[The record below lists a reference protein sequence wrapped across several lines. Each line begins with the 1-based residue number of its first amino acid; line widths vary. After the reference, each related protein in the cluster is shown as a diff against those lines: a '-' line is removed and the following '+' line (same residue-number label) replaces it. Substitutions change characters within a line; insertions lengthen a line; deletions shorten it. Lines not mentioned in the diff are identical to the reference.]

1 MKHSQLLGL
10 TSSALLLTTAMSVNA
25 AQTNPFS
32 SQTLPQGYMQ
42 VASSHAE
49 SKCGEGKCGENKAKK
64 ALCDDMSKE
73 CEHKMKQEA
82 KCGEGKC
89 GSDKK
94 STEAKCGEG
103 KCGSTG

>member
-1 MKHSQLLGL
+1 MKNSQIIGL
-10 TSSALLLTTAMSVNA
+10 TSSAVLLTAAMSVSA
-25 AQTNPFS
+25 SQTNPFS

-42 VASSHAE
+42 LAGSHAE
-49 SKCGEGKCGENKAKK
+49 AKCGEGKCGESKAKK
-64 ALCDDMSKE
+64 ALCDDMDKE
-73 CEHKMKQEA
+73 CDHKMKQEA

-103 KCGSTG
+103 KCGATS